1 MPDQAITGS
10 IKGSTVQ
17 PGQLTLLDDINAV
30 RMHLHGS
37 VLEPDDYILQR
48 ERGTFERPLFLI
60 QSLNQAWVPG
70 GQYAGSVDHNFL
82 VEFYARNYEEA
93 MLVSGDLM
101 LLFAAS
107 PGGLVLPYYDFSVEP
122 AEVMYDRWWEENAG
136 FPPNSVKRMGL
147 RVMPETVAITS
158 EQEQNEVAD
167 VQEWTVSMT
176 FRALAPRVLF
186 DVTDPVQAGQV
197 LREVK
202 LTGFLTGSS
211 AGFVSA

>member
-10 IKGSTVQ
+10 ITGSSVQ
-17 PGQLTLLDDINAV
+17 PGQLTLLDDLNAV
-30 RMHLHGS
+30 RMFMHGS
-37 VLEPDDYILQR
+37 LLDPKSYILQR
-48 ERGTFERPLFLI
+48 ERGTFERPTFLI
-60 QSLNQAWVPG
+60 QSLNQAWLPG

-82 VEFYARNYEEA
+82 VEFYSDTYEEA
-93 MLVSGDLM
+93 MLVAGDLL
-101 LLFAAS
+101 LLFGSS

-147 RVMPETVAITS
+147 RVMPDTVVINS
-158 EQEQNEVAD
+158 EQEQNEVAML
-167 VQEWTVSMT
+167 QQWTVSMT

-186 DVTDPVQAGQV
+186 DVNDPVQAGQV